1 MYGILIQAIV
11 IYLQEKYGEET
22 WEAIRQRAGIEEHS
36 FSLHERYK
44 EDTIV
49 RICDAA
55 SKLIG
60 IEQNA
65 IMNTFGD
72 SFVAYVSKYNY
83 DRILKVL
90 GRNLRDFLNGL
101 DNLHEYL
108 RFSYKHIVPPSFFCE
123 NEHKMGLHLHYRSSR
138 KGYVHYVIGQI
149 KAVGK
154 TFYNTDI
161 DINIIKHVESADSS
175 HVVFDLRFE
184 NEGFDTQVD
193 SKVDDKD
200 QFKVPAY
207 FFRNL
212 FPFHIQFTKNMEII
226 SAGSGLRAIMPDIT
240 QKNLLDVFILRKPV
254 FQFNWK
260 NILMYTNNVFE
271 LESNVCISRS
281 CDILKRQNSEN
292 DDGDYD
298 THLYLKGQMML
309 VEDWNCLMFLGTPIM
324 KSLDNMFATGL
335 FINDLSMHDCSR
347 DLVLAGHQQSA
358 ELKLALDQEKLK
370 SAILEKSMQRLD
382 KEMKRTDTLL
392 YQMIPK
398 SVADRLRDGEDSLDT
413 CEMFDSVTILFSDVV
428 GFTSI
433 CSMITPMEVV
443 GLLNAMYT
451 IFDNISERHQVYKVE
466 TIGDAYMLVSGAPVR
481 IDNHPVEICNMAL
494 DMISEIDMVDSTE
507 ICEKLRIRVGIHTG
521 PCVAGVVGVKMPR
534 YCLFG
539 DTVNTA
545 ARMETN
551 GEAMKIHIS
560 ASTMSALPVDMFQV
574 RERGVID
581 VKGKGQMKSYWLS
594 SKTNRSVAPHRTIKI
609 SKATSVNYKTE
620 HIVVGQNAEQNERL
634 SPASDTILE
643 DTENPGGSV
652 SDRSSVYSPRR
663 VESRCSSKQSQNS
676 KTNLRRRSTLCSTNY
691 RCNHCAGD
699 GSNSDVQGRASVS
712 QKVVSR
718 KEDGLYKSDFPS
730 ANGTSKRISSKTGK
744 RNSSLCS
751 LI

>member
-1 MYGILIQAIV
+1 MSDEIGSTLCPVSEETGEDDTKICPIKEEIDKDGRKDKMYGIIIQAIV
-11 IYLQEKYGEET
+11 IYLQETYGEET

-55 SKLIG
+55 SRLIG
-60 IEQNA
+60 VDRST
-65 IMNTFGD
+65 IMNSFGD

-108 RFSYKHIVPPSFFCE
+108 RFSYQNIVPPSFFCE

-138 KGYVHYVIGQI
+138 KGFVHYVIGQI

-154 TFYNTDI
+154 TFYDTDI
-161 DINIIKHVESADSS
+161 DVKIIKHEESADSS
-175 HVVFDLRFE
+175 HVIFDLRFQ
-184 NEGFDTQVD
+184 NEGFDTQVNN
-193 SKVDDKD
+193 KIDDKD

-212 FPFHIQFTKNMEII
+212 FPFHIQFKKNMDIV
-226 SAGSGLRAIMPDIT
+226 SAGSGLRAIIPNIT
-240 QKNLLDVFILRKPV
+240 SKNLLDVFILRKPV

-260 NILMYTNNVFE
+260 NESFAEKILMYTNNVFE
-271 LESNVCISRS
+271 LESNENITRHRDCV
-281 CDILKRQNSEN
+281 KRLAAEN
-292 DDGDYD
+292 EEGQEDNEFSS

-309 VEDWNCLMFLGTPIM
+309 VEDWNCLMFLGTPVM

-443 GLLNAMYT
+443 GLLNSMYT
-451 IFDNISERHQVYKVE
+451 IFDNISEKHQVYKVE

-481 IDNHPVEICNMAL
+481 IENHPVEICNMAL
-494 DMISEIDMVDSTE
+494 DMVSEIDVVDSTE
-507 ICEKLRIRVGIHTG
+507 ICEKLRIRIGIHTG

-560 ASTMSALPVDMFQV
+560 ESTMKAVPPNMFDV
-574 RERGVID
+574 MERGEID
-581 VKGKGQMKSYWLS
+581 VKEKSRRTYWL
-594 SKTNRSVAPHRTIKI
+594 
-609 SKATSVNYKTE
+609 
-620 HIVVGQNAEQNERL
+620 L
-634 SPASDTILE
+634 
-643 DTENPGGSV
+643 GSL
-652 SDRSSVYSPRR
+652 
-663 VESRCSSKQSQNS
+663 NS
-676 KTNLRRRSTLCSTNY
+676 T
-691 RCNHCAGD
+691 
-699 GSNSDVQGRASVS
+699 
-712 QKVVSR
+712 
-718 KEDGLYKSDFPS
+718 
-730 ANGTSKRISSKTGK
+730 
-744 RNSSLCS
+744 
-751 LI
+751 